1 VRGAEV
7 VFSEVGGVR
16 GEVDVVSEEI
26 AVERMSGYGALLK
39 AQGLE
44 VELHLFLEDPKLGR

>member
-1 VRGAEV
+1 M
-7 VFSEVGGVR
+7 
-16 GEVDVVSEEI
+16 DVVSEELT
-26 AVERMSGYGALLK
+26 VEPMSGYGALLK